1 MTAVSPGA
9 PRAYV
14 VADLGGTTLRI
25 GRIAEGAGSA
35 ESVRRV
41 ATEGLDRYRE
51 LPAQT
56 LQDMVVEQLT
66 RELKA
71 YLASPEGARVSAV
84 GVSFAGPMTKDG
96 TVLAGPTLWG
106 RDAAPLPIT
115 DILTRRLSVPVVV
128 ANDITAATWRYASA
142 AADPFCLI
150 TVSSGIGH
158 KVFRNGEVLI
168 SDSGHGGEIGHWR
181 VDPGEDAV
189 PCECGGQ
196 GHLGGMASGRGVLR
210 AVGRA
215 AVADPEGFGRSA
227 LAGPAG
233 GRPAGI
239 TNEHLARA
247 IRADDTFATRVL
259 RTCLVP
265 LALAVNCIFTAIGV
279 RRYLFIGGFAM
290 AIGPR
295 FVTLLG
301 DELTKLGCFG
311 LTDAE
316 IRDMLSLGAADD
328 DHCLIGMARML
339 SQALPAG
346 GDA

>member
-106 RDAAPLPIT
+106 RDAAPCP
-115 DILTRRLSVPVVV
+115 S
-128 ANDITAATWRYASA
+128 
-142 AADPFCLI
+142 
-150 TVSSGIGH
+150 
-158 KVFRNGEVLI
+158 
-168 SDSGHGGEIGHWR
+168 
-181 VDPGEDAV
+181 
-189 PCECGGQ
+189 
-196 GHLGGMASGRGVLR
+196 
-210 AVGRA
+210 
-215 AVADPEGFGRSA
+215 
-227 LAGPAG
+227 
-233 GRPAGI
+233 
-239 TNEHLARA
+239 
-247 IRADDTFATRVL
+247 
-259 RTCLVP
+259 RT
-265 LALAVNCIFTAIGV
+265 
-279 RRYLFIGGFAM
+279 
-290 AIGPR
+290 
-295 FVTLLG
+295 
-301 DELTKLGCFG
+301 
-311 LTDAE
+311 
-316 IRDMLSLGAADD
+316 S
-328 DHCLIGMARML
+328 
-339 SQALPAG
+339 
-346 GDA
+346 